1 MRCLTG
7 GNARS
12 VNLVEKR
19 GSHASLASTDI
30 KTEENSVHINGVSVS
45 SGLKLK
51 KM

>member
-1 MRCLTG
+1 MCTIG
-7 GNARS
+7 HH
-12 VNLVEKR
+12 VFEKAR

-30 KTEENSVHINGVSVS
+30 ETEENSVHINGVSVS